1 LEVSKA
7 DKDARYEGYS
17 NAIALMGM
25 VAECMA
31 SLPFPPPLPPQAR
44 PVVDYEGQ
52 EVSPPPGILHR
63 QCRHD
68 QL

>member
-7 DKDARYEGYS
+7 DEDARYEGYS

-31 SLPFPPPLPPQAR
+31 SLPPPPPLPPHAR

-52 EVSPPPGILHR
+52 EVPPPGILRH
-63 QCRHD
+63 QHRHD
-68 QL
+68 HL